1 MLRWLGCLMLGA
13 GAAAHAGAVGDTPPG
28 TLALVG
34 ATIVHPELEG
44 TASVTPDRTVII
56 AGGRIRSVGPAASTK
71 VPPGARVIDAHG
83 KWIIPGLIDSHVHFF
98 QSGNLFT
105 RPDIA
110 DFGAWRPYAA
120 EVARNQARLPLTF
133 RVWLASGVTGVAD
146 VGGPFWN
153 FTARDAARASLTAPR
168 VATTGPLISMIPRPP
183 LDLGDPPI
191 IKTASPAEAQAL
203 VARELPYKPDYIK
216 VWFIHQEGDDLA
228 AQEAIVRATA
238 DAAHAAGL
246 RLAVHATELLVA
258 KSALR
263 AGADFL
269 VHSVEDEPVDEEF
282 LSLARER
289 HALYCPTLFVIM
301 GYEYALSGTW
311 QPTEAER
318 RLGDPQVIA
327 DLRLDQVPSDKL
339 PPRIAKAMSEHREV
353 KPPVVAM
360 QNLLKVWN
368 AGITV
373 VMGTDAGN
381 IGTLH
386 GSGVF
391 REMELM
397 QRAGLTPLQV
407 LRSATVNGAKTMA
420 LRDLGSVAA
429 GNLADL
435 VVLDAD
441 PLADVMN
448 LSRAS
453 YVVRDGRLFTPT
465 ELMKAVRQ
473 KM

>member
-1 MLRWLGCLMLGA
+1 MLAAAHGGA
-13 GAAAHAGAVGDTPPG
+13 ASAAAETGAQATRRGERITALVGVTVVHPEHEGAAAT
-28 TLALVG
+28 
-34 ATIVHPELEG
+34 
-44 TASVTPDRTVII
+44 SPDSTVLI
-56 AGGRIRSVGPAASTK
+56 AGQRIKAVGPAATTA
-71 VPPGARVIDAHG
+71 VPRGARVIEGRG
-83 KWIIPGLIDSHVHFF
+83 KWAIPGLIDSHVHFF

-105 RPDIA
+105 RPDAA
-110 DFGAWRPYAA
+110 DFNAWRPYAA
-120 EVARNQARLPLTF
+120 EVKRNKARLPLTF
-133 RVWLASGVTGVAD
+133 RVWLASGVTSVAD

-153 FTARDAARASLTAPR
+153 FGVRDAARASAAAPR
-168 VATTGPLISMIPRPP
+168 VATTGPLISMIPRPQ
-183 LDLGDPPI
+183 LDIGDPPI
-191 IKTASPAEAQAL
+191 IKTGSPEEARAL
-203 VARELPYKPDYIK
+203 VARELPRKPDYIK
-216 VWFIHQEGDDLA
+216 VWFIHQPGDDLA

-238 DAAHAAGL
+238 EAAHAAGL

-289 HALYCPTLFVIM
+289 HVLYCPTLFVIM

-311 QPTEAER
+311 EPTEAER
-318 RLGDPQVIA
+318 RLGDPQVLA
-327 DLRLDQVPSDKL
+327 DLRLDAVPREKL
-339 PPRIAKAMSEHREV
+339 PAGVAKAMSAHAEV
-353 KPPVVAM
+353 KPPAVAM

-368 AGITV
+368 AGITI

-386 GSGVF
+386 GPGVF

-420 LRDLGSVAA
+420 LKDLGTIAA
-429 GNLADL
+429 GNRADL

-441 PLADVMN
+441 PLADVSN
-448 LSRAS
+448 LSHAS
-453 YVVRDGRLFTPT
+453 YVFRDGRLFTPT
-465 ELMKAVRQ
+465 ELMSTVH
-473 KM
+473 